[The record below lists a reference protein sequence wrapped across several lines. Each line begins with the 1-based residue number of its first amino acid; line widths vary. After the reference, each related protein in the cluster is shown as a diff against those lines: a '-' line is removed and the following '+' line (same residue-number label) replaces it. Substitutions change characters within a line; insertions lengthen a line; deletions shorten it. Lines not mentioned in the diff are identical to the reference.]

1 MFYGEKLKNLR
12 EEQDVMQK
20 DLAKLLNIS
29 RSMVGRYENEYVIIP
44 LKHLIKIC
52 DYFNVSLDYIFNFT
66 NIKHYSLDKKGLIK
80 DKLKVRIKE
89 VRLDKNLTQSELA
102 DILNVS
108 TSVIAGAEQGRR
120 SIATPFLYDLCK
132 KYNVSADY
140 LLGRIDEPKYLK

>member
-89 VRLDKNLTQSELA
+89 VRLGKNLTQSELA

-120 SIATPFLYDLCK
+120 LIATPFLYDLCS
-132 KYNVSADY
+132 KYKISADY
-140 LLGRIDEPKYLK
+140 LLGRISKNPF

>member
-52 DYFNVSLDYIFNFT
+52 DYFNV
-66 NIKHYSLDKKGLIK
+66 SLDKKGLIK